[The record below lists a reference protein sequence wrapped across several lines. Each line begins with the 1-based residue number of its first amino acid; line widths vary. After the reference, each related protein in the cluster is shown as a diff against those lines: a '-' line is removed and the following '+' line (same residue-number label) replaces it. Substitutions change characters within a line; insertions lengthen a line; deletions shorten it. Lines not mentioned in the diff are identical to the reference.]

1 MSKLLFTLAGVGLF
15 AMLLVNAVLM
25 ASGHFALG
33 IVFFCGTSIYG
44 FMLCRTFT
52 LEHLKEEQ

>member
-1 MSKLLFTLAGVGLF
+1 MSKLLFTLVGVGLF

-33 IVFFCGTSIYG
+33 IVFFAVLLYMS
-44 FMLCRTFT
+44 LCFT
-52 LEHLKEEQ
+52 ERLL

>member
-1 MSKLLFTLAGVGLF
+1 MSKLLFTLVGVGLF

-33 IVFFCGTSIYG
+33 IVFFALGIVFFAVLLYM
-44 FMLCRTFT
+44 FLCFAER
-52 LEHLKEEQ
+52 LL